1 MKLKFGGSSNA
12 GSPAPADDGSA
23 KAGSGSAR
31 SPMPNF
37 LTQGWRRQAS
47 TETPSANDLRS
58 RMQSALPESGKQSS
72 KASPADVQTGR
83 SAAQAG
89 AQSVQLD
96 PARYAAPPK
105 DDGSLAFADARSQ
118 HRQKMEGIGA
128 ELFSAAQ
135 GEKAA
140 KGIDVDTTRRQPV
153 SSDPVVRMAV
163 AEGLGRQGQ
172 AMFAIAQGEKAARG
186 IDVDTTRRQ
195 PVSSDPVVRMA
206 VAEGLGRQG
215 QTMFAIAQDEKAAKG
230 IDVDTTR
237 HSVKPTG
244 GAALTSAKLLAAEGK
259 MALGNAQGER
269 AAKGVNVDATPAQ
282 AKPALQSKAEA
293 ALPSPDRS
301 GAAGMALPTS
311 VAPHG
316 KATPAA

>member
-1 MKLKFGGSSNA
+1 
-12 GSPAPADDGSA
+12 
-23 KAGSGSAR
+23 
-31 SPMPNF
+31 
-37 LTQGWRRQAS
+37 
-47 TETPSANDLRS
+47 
-58 RMQSALPESGKQSS
+58 MQSALPESGKQSS

-172 AMFAIAQGEKAARG
+172 AMFAIAQDEKAARGIDVDTTRRERVSSDPVVRMAAAEGLGRQGQTMFAIAQDEKAARG

>member
-1 MKLKFGGSSNA
+1 
-12 GSPAPADDGSA
+12 
-23 KAGSGSAR
+23 
-31 SPMPNF
+31 
-37 LTQGWRRQAS
+37 
-47 TETPSANDLRS
+47 
-58 RMQSALPESGKQSS
+58 MQSALPESGKQSS
-72 KASPADVQTGR
+72 KASPADMQTGR

-105 DDGSLAFADARSQ
+105 TDGSLAFADTRSQ

-128 ELFSAAQ
+128 ELSSAAQ
-135 GEKAA
+135 GERAAKGIDVDTTRRKPVSSDPVVRNYVANGLGGQGQAMFAIAQDEKAA
-140 KGIDVDTTRRQPV
+140 KGIDVDTTRRKPVSNDPVVRNYVANGLGRLGQGMFTIAQDEKAAKGIDVDTTRHKPV
-153 SSDPVVRMAV
+153 SSDPVVRNYV
-163 AEGLGRQGQ
+163 ANGLGGQGQ
-172 AMFAIAQGEKAARG
+172 A
-186 IDVDTTRRQ
+186 
-195 PVSSDPVVRMA
+195 
-206 VAEGLGRQG
+206 
-215 QTMFAIAQDEKAAKG
+215 MFAIAQDEKAAKG

-244 GAALTSAKLLAAEGK
+244 GEALTFAKLLAAEGK